1 MVRRSVR
8 LAVVLVLLTAGAA
21 AAAELSYVGSS
32 TLGETVIPAA
42 TRAFTARTGIP
53 FTKIETQG
61 SGKGFEAVLAGQ
73 ADISGL
79 SRGLSPAEKRLPIH
93 YEIIGYDAMAAF
105 VHPSNRVSVLTR
117 RQLKAI
123 YTGRATN
130 WKEVGGADA
139 PIVPVTGVTETGR
152 ALLVE
157 FRQHVMDGLEYAPRR
172 WEIDRL
178 EERVA
183 AVAATPNAIVVVSL
197 AFARPGVKTVAI
209 EGFSPEPATV
219 RSGAYLLSRP
229 LLLVVRTKAQP
240 AARQFMEFML
250 GSEGQQIVGRKFVS
264 VR

>member
-8 LAVVLVLLTAGAA
+8 LAMVWVLLTAGVAA
-21 AAAELSYVGSS
+21 GAELSYVGSS

-42 TRAFTARTGIP
+42 TRAFTAKTGVP

-93 YEIIGYDAMAAF
+93 YEIIGYDAMATF

-123 YTGRATN
+123 YTGRVTN

-139 PIVPVTGVTETGR
+139 PIVPITGVTETGR

-178 EERVA
+178 EDRVA

-197 AFARPGVKTVAI
+197 AFARPGVKAVAI
-209 EGFSPEPATV
+209 EGYSPEPATV

-229 LLLVVRTKAQP
+229 LLLIVRSKAQP

-250 GSEGQQIVGRKFVS
+250 GAEGQQIVGRKFVS

>member
-1 MVRRSVR
+1 MMRRSAR
-8 LAVVLVLLTAGAA
+8 AAVLLVLLTASV

-32 TLGETVIPAA
+32 TLGETIIPPA
-42 TRAFTARTGIP
+42 TRAFTAKTGIP
-53 FTKIETQG
+53 FTRIETQG

-79 SRGLSPAEKRLPIH
+79 SRGLTPAEKRLPIH
-93 YEIIGYDAMAAF
+93 YEIIGYDAMATL
-105 VHPSNRVSVLTR
+105 VHPSNRVAVLTR

-123 YTGRATN
+123 YTGRVTN

-139 PIVPVTGVTETGR
+139 PIVPITGVTESGR
-152 ALLVE
+152 ALLIE

-178 EERVA
+178 EDRVA
-183 AVAATPNAIVVVSL
+183 AVASTPTAVAVVSL
-197 AFARPGVKTVAI
+197 AFARPGVKAVAI
-209 EGFSPEPATV
+209 EGYSPEPATV

-229 LLLVVRTKAQP
+229 LLLIARTKARP

-250 GSEGQQIVGRKFVS
+250 GAEGQQIVGRKFVS